1 MPSSSRASSPLDL
14 KLADEEVPRTHL
26 LWVIGFLSGFSERFT
41 SDIISRDE
49 GVLGGKK
56 KA

>member
-1 MPSSSRASSPLDL
+1 
-14 KLADEEVPRTHL
+14 VQRTHL
-26 LWVIGFLSGFSERFT
+26 LWAIGFLSGFSERFT
-41 SDIISRDE
+41 FDIISRDE